1 MGIGLVWLATWNRA
15 TADLRLFNS
24 SKRGWSWLCE
34 SINPVSQVI
43 WLSSSLVVV
52 LICQQP
58 LLSTKISSN
67 ITWEKT
73 LSTNWIQLIIDYR
86 RPNYD
91 STRLILRKIQWLWR
105 SMAMLLQGWKIRWHW
120 RINISALAVTQVRNC
135 IEASTT
141 AESPLVLYIF
151 ESYYP
156 EQWQRLS

>member
-1 MGIGLVWLATWNRA
+1 MAIIGLLWLATWNRA
-15 TADLRLFNS
+15 TANLRLFNS

-34 SINPVSQVI
+34 SINPLSWGI
-43 WLSSSLVVV
+43 SSWLSSSVVV

-120 RINISALAVTQVRNC
+120 RNSSTSAL
-135 IEASTT
+135 
-141 AESPLVLYIF
+141 
-151 ESYYP
+151 
-156 EQWQRLS
+156 RLSHRFGTLNNHRYVRLDILVTFDHPKQRRR